1 MKFVLIFVYMSN
13 WYGSYSVTA
22 EFNDETACET
32 AANDLVENA
41 LALSGKFNATIRHK
55 CYPKG

>member
-22 EFNDETACET
+22 EFNSEAACIE
-32 AANDLVENA
+32 AANDLVKNA
-41 LALSGKFNATIRHK
+41 LDLAGRFNATIKHK
-55 CYPKG
+55 CYPK

>member
-22 EFNDETACET
+22 EFNSEAACQI
-32 AANDLVENA
+32 AVNDLVENA
-41 LALSGKFNATIRHK
+41 RDLAGKFNATIKHK
-55 CYPKG
+55 CYPK